1 MRPFQY
7 LDQPALMDML
17 AYVTARYTKMF
28 SNSHTSDDYL
38 TCRELLLLLQ
48 SEIEARNND
57 RSEEESQHSFH
68 TNTGMGENA
77 A

>member
-28 SNSHTSDDYL
+28 SNGHSSDDYL

-48 SEIEARNND
+48 SEIEARNQNE
-57 RSEEESQHSFH
+57 SEESHPSFYS
-68 TNTGMGENA
+68 NNSLGENA